1 MNCMLG
7 TAPGSMSPGVRGGT
21 LSRRKGT
28 SQILVGMSFGCQVQH
43 CADAILCPAI
53 IPEFPFDQV
62 STLLD
67 IHLVFSKDR

>member
-1 MNCMLG
+1 MNCILG

-43 CADAILCPAI
+43 RVDAILCPAM
-53 IPEFPFDQV
+53 IPVFPPAQV
-62 STLLD
+62 SFFRN